1 MCPDPFLLLL
11 LWNSLQVLRYANA
24 RYLIRTQNNSGTY
37 PHTGDQYIKSLSSG
51 HCELLPA
58 PDRSCWHTGGPWDI
72 TVLCHKSPSETKT
85 ASKLG
90 EMEGIRSCQMMEETQ
105 SHENMNI
112 FPLPEERK
120 KRNMFTANLFVLGRD
135 VLSFLV
141 VTSNTQCLFPWLIF
155 NLFYGLHT
163 ISRDR
168 VLLGCKVVPITDC
181 VFEEHF
187 VKQ

>member
-1 MCPDPFLLLL
+1 M
-11 LWNSLQVLRYANA
+11 
-24 RYLIRTQNNSGTY
+24 
-37 PHTGDQYIKSLSSG
+37 
-51 HCELLPA
+51 
-58 PDRSCWHTGGPWDI
+58 
-72 TVLCHKSPSETKT
+72 LCHKSPSETKT

-141 VTSNTQCLFPWLIF
+141 VTSKYSVSVPLAHIQPLLWLTH
-155 NLFYGLHT
+155 Y
-163 ISRDR
+163 
-168 VLLGCKVVPITDC
+168 
-181 VFEEHF
+181 
-187 VKQ
+187 KQRQGIARL